1 MRSMPI
7 ANSNKDQLKT
17 SLDRCIKL
25 IGQGK
30 HREAIRIL
38 HPLTGRHPRSAA
50 VFGTLG
56 RAFFEI
62 GDMEKA
68 REAFQSAV
76 DLNPKSELASLGL
89 FHSLWGQQ
97 AASKAFAEMRRF
109 LSITDSSEYKTLLRD
124 LAVEGHL
131 APRLEPAGAA

>member
-1 MRSMPI
+1 MPI

-17 SLDRCIKL
+17 TLDRSIKL
-25 IGQGK
+25 IGRGK
-30 HREAIRIL
+30 HREALRIL
-38 HPLTGRHPRSAA
+38 NPLSRQHMRSAA

-68 REAFQSAV
+68 GNAFRRAV

-89 FHSLWGQQ
+89 FHSLWGQE
-97 AASKAFAEMRRF
+97 AASEAFAEMRRF
-109 LSITDSSEYKTLLRD
+109 LSMTDSTEYKTLLRD

-131 APRLEPAGAA
+131 APRLHAAGAA

>member
-1 MRSMPI
+1 MPI
-7 ANSNKDQLKT
+7 VNSSKDQLKT
-17 SLDRCIKL
+17 ALDRCIKL

-30 HREAIRIL
+30 HREALRIL
-38 HPLTGRHPRSAA
+38 QPLSRQHPRSAA

-62 GDMEKA
+62 GDMQKS

-89 FHSLWGQQ
+89 FHSLWGRH
-97 AASKAFAEMRRF
+97 ATSEAFAEMRRF
-109 LSITDSSEYKTLLRD
+109 LSISDSSEYKTLLRD
-124 LAVEGHL
+124 LAVNGHL